1 MKGILLKDVKGTG
14 KAGAIAEVS
23 DGYAQ
28 NFLIPK
34 GLAKIATPSAIN
46 AAKQA
51 EAAEK
56 RRKQMEAENAR
67 QLARELNGKT
77 VVVKAK
83 CGENG
88 RLFGAIT
95 SKEIAEAASAQ
106 LGHAFDKKKVE
117 LDGNIKELGT
127 YEVPVRLYAET
138 VTTLKVVI
146 EKE

>member
-1 MKGILLKDVKGTG
+1 MKVILLKDVKGTG
-14 KAGAIAEVS
+14 KAGAVAEVS

-34 GLAKIATPSAIN
+34 GLAKIATDSAIN
-46 AAKQA
+46 AARQA

-56 RRKQMEAENAR
+56 RRKQQEAEAAK
-67 QLARELNGKT
+67 QLARELNGKK

-95 SKEIAEAASAQ
+95 NKEIAEAASAQ
-106 LGHAFDKKKVE
+106 LGHSFDKKKVE

-127 YEVPVRLYAET
+127 YDVPVRLYAET

>member
-1 MKGILLKDVKGTG
+1 MKVILLKDVKGTG
-14 KAGAIAEVS
+14 KAGAVAEVS

-34 GLAKIATPSAIN
+34 GLAKVATASTIN

-56 RRKQMEAENAR
+56 HRKQVEAQTAKE
-67 QLARELNGKT
+67 LAKSLNGKT
-77 VVVKAK
+77 VTVKAK

-95 SKEIAEAASAQ
+95 SKEIAEAATAQ

-117 LDGNIKELGT
+117 LSGNIKELGT
-127 YEVPVRLYAET
+127 YDVPVRLYAET
-138 VTTLKVVI
+138 LTTLKVVI

>member
-1 MKGILLKDVKGTG
+1 MKVILLKDVKGTG
-14 KAGAIAEVS
+14 KAGAVAEVS

-34 GLAKIATPSAIN
+34 GLAKIATAGTIN
-46 AAKQA
+46 AAKMA

-56 RRKQMEAENAR
+56 HKKQVEAETAKE
-67 QLARELNGKT
+67 LAKTLNGR
-77 VVVKAK
+77 VVTVKAK
-83 CGENG
+83 CGESG

-95 SKEIAEAASAQ
+95 SKEIAEAAAAQ

-117 LDGNIKELGT
+117 LSGNIKELGT
-127 YEVPVRLYAET
+127 YDVPVRLYAET

>member
-1 MKGILLKDVKGTG
+1 MKVILLKDVKGTG
-14 KAGAIAEVS
+14 KAGAVAEVS

-34 GLAKIATPSAIN
+34 GLAKIATTSTIN

-51 EAAEK
+51 EEAEK
-56 RRKQMEAENAR
+56 HRKQVEAETAKE
-67 QLARELNGKT
+67 LAKTLNGKT
-77 VVVKAK
+77 VTVKAK
-83 CGENG
+83 CGDSG

-106 LGHAFDKKKVE
+106 LGHAFDKKKIE
-117 LDGNIKELGT
+117 LSGNIKELGT
-127 YEVPVRLYAET
+127 YDVPVRLYAET
-138 VTTLKVVI
+138 VTILKVVI

>member
-1 MKGILLKDVKGTG
+1 MKVILLKDVKGTG
-14 KAGAIAEVS
+14 KAGAVAEVS

-34 GLAKIATPSAIN
+34 GLAKVATAGTIN

-56 RRKQMEAENAR
+56 RKKQVEAETAKE
-67 QLARELNGKT
+67 LAKALNGKSVT
-77 VVVKAK
+77 VKAK

-95 SKEIAEAASAQ
+95 SKEIAEAATAQ

-117 LDGNIKELGT
+117 LSGNIKELGT
-127 YEVPVRLYAET
+127 YDVPVRLYAET